1 MVKAVIVE
9 GRTPFRETLE
19 NIFSSRF
26 PSVETRTVEDGKQAM
41 GTIESFLP
49 DLILVNVN
57 LPDENGL
64 ELGRRIKKR
73 YPNVILILLASHD
86 SPEYRKAAC
95 ASGADYFITEESAL
109 DDYIVLMKE
118 ALSGVENSPR
128 QNS

>member
-1 MVKAVIVE
+1 MVKAMIVE
-9 GRTPFRETLE
+9 GHTPFRQTLE
-19 NIFSSRF
+19 NIFDSRF
-26 PSVETRTVEDGKQAM
+26 PSIETRTVEDGKQAM

-86 SPEYRKAAC
+86 MPEYRKAAC
-95 ASGADYFITEESAL
+95 VSGGDYFISKDFPLEDYFAL
-109 DDYIVLMKE
+109 IEE
-118 ALSGVENSPR
+118 ALSCLKNSPR
-128 QNS
+128 KNT